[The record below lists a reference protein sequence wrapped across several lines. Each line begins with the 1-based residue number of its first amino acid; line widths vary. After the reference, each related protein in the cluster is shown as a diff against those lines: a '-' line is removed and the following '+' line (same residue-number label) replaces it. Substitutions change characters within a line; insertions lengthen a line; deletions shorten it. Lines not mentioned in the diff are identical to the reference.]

1 MNMRLAT
8 NRGRTAHCRA
18 FTLMDVMIAILI
30 ISVMFVSLYL
40 GFSQGFGVIQVARE
54 NLRATQILQEQM
66 ETVRLYRLDQI
77 DDTNVVPRTFQ
88 APFFPSGQTNGG
100 LIYNGTIEVTV
111 PPIGESYAADL
122 RMVRVLVNWTSGSA
136 PRERE
141 MRTLV
146 SRYGLHNYVY

>member
-8 NRGRTAHCRA
+8 NRRQTARCGA

-30 ISVMFVSLYL
+30 IAVMFVSLYL

-66 ETVRLYRLDQI
+66 ETVRVYTLDQI
-77 DDTNVVPRTFQ
+77 DNTNVVPRTFE
-88 APFFPSGQTNGG
+88 APFYPAGQTNGG
-100 LIYNGTIEVTV
+100 LIYRGTLDVTV
-111 PPIGESYAADL
+111 PPPSESYNTDI
-122 RMVRVLVNWTSGSA
+122 RMIAVRVEWTSGSA
-136 PRERE
+136 PRSRE
-141 MRTLV
+141 MKTLV

>member
-8 NRGRTAHCRA
+8 NRRQTARCGA

-30 ISVMFVSLYL
+30 TSVMFVSLYL

-66 ETVRLYRLDQI
+66 ETVRLYTMDQI
-77 DDTNVVPRTFQ
+77 NDPNVVPRTFD
-88 APFFPSGQTNGG
+88 APFFPTGQTNSG
-100 LIYNGTIEVTV
+100 LIYKGTIDVTA
-111 PPIGESYAADL
+111 PPASESYPADL
-122 RMVRVLVNWTSGSA
+122 RLVVVRINWTSGTV
-136 PRERE
+136 PRQRE

-146 SRYGLHNYVY
+146 SRYGLHNYVF